1 MTTGTK
7 ILNIASLALLAG
19 AAIYI
24 FKRQK
29 AMIEAKDY
37 REVTETLPRGYRN
50 NNPLNIRY
58 NSANNWQGKVLP
70 NTDGAFEQ
78 FANIAYG
85 YRAAFKLIRN
95 YISQGYKTV
104 AQIIARWAPSTEN
117 NTDGYINRVCQTT
130 GFYPSTVIMRND
142 RNALEALVYAMAI
155 FENGYIP
162 LPNKT
167 EISQGYDAL

>member
-7 ILNIASLALLAG
+7 ILNIASLALLVG

-58 NSANNWQGKVLP
+58 NAANNWQGKVLP

-78 FANIAYG
+78 FENIAYG
-85 YRAAFKLIRN
+85 YRAAFVLLRN
-95 YISQGYKTV
+95 YIKDGYNTI
-104 AQIIARWAPSTEN
+104 AQIIGRWAPATEN

-130 GFYPSTVIMRND
+130 GFYPSTVITRND

-155 FENGYIP
+155 VENGYMP

-167 EISQGYDAL
+167 EISQGYDAI